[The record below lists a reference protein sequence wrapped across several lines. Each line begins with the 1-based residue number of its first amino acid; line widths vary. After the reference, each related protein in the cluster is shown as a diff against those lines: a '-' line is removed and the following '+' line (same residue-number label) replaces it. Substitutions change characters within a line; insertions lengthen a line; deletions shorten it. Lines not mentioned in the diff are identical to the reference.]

1 MRSSRKHRRNFL
13 PTFVINL
20 VLWVLVGLIIF
31 YLNPDSYLNIVLFFL
46 ILTLS
51 LTLTFALLL
60 ANTRRGFLLTLFVD
74 SVLILRLF
82 KLANWWNVLLLFLL
96 FAVIELCFSKRQ
108 RTS

>member
-1 MRSSRKHRRNFL
+1 MMSSRKHRRNFL

-82 KLANWWNVLLLFLL
+82 KLANFQNAALAFVIFFLL
-96 FAVIELCFSKRQ
+96 EIYFLKKSKKP
-108 RTS
+108 